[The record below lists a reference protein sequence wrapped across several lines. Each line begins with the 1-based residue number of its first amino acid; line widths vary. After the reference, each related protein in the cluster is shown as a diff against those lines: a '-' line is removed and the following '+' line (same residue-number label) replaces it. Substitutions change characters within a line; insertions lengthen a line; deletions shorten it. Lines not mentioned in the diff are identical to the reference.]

1 MSKLPELYT
10 SEATQFLNALK
21 AERPHLERSQRE
33 GRALLW
39 DKDPTEPEQS
49 ARWKAARVAQKAYP
63 YQTGS

>member
-21 AERPHLERSQRE
+21 AERPHLERSQKE

-39 DKDPTEPEQS
+39 DKAPIAPEQS
-49 ARWKAARVAQKAYP
+49 ERWKASRVAQKGYP

>member
-21 AERPHLERSQRE
+21 SERPHLERSQRE

-49 ARWKAARVAQKAYP
+49 ERWQSSRVPQKAYP